1 MINNALAT
9 AYFAEGIRREVSGQH
24 TIVGIYD
31 DISEF
36 TKLPIKLS
44 KLSIIVTLSTLVE
57 RPFRPMMVRV
67 RFREGETLFSDK
79 IPEELRSHQ
88 QEAIDNTSKDSAW
101 IYLKVVINLEDV
113 EATEGSRLVVEF
125 EDEQGDIARSNALTF
140 KSHSKAVTEF
150 GEQ

>member
-9 AYFAEGIRREVSGQH
+9 AYFAEGIRREASGQH

-57 RPFRPMMVRV
+57 RPFRPMWVRV
-67 RFREGETLFSDK
+67 KFHEGETLFSDK
-79 IPEELRSHQ
+79 IPDKLRTHQ
-88 QEAIDNTSKDSAW
+88 QEAIDKTAKDSAW
-101 IYLKVVINLEDV
+101 IYLKVVINLENV
-113 EATEGSRLVVEF
+113 EATEGSRLLVEF
-125 EDEQGDIARSNALTF
+125 EDEQGDIARSNSLTF
-140 KSHSKAVTEF
+140 KSHSKSVTEF